1 VRVLVFGL
9 VVVPEQKR
17 SYTRSLD
24 EGQHSMS
31 EQAED
36 VYRSKEEVAEALRDL
51 KGEKGAWR
59 LPSVGYEVSPPGCR
73 GPVPFLTSCL
83 QCSQYLEPPYLFWRV
98 VLHRTADTHLVT
110 ALYNLWVSSQNHLA
124 AGDTLLESI
133 LQNAK
138 QQHELLAAEK
148 RRNLEAAIASLPP
161 QVLLSSTSHPL
172 LQYTVT

>member
-59 LPSVGYEVSPPGCR
+59 LPSVGYEVSPPGC
-73 GPVPFLTSCL
+73 GSLVPFITSCL
-83 QCSQYLEPPYLFWRV
+83 QRSLYLEPPYLFWRV
-98 VLHRTADTHLVT
+98 VLHRTADTQLVT
-110 ALYNLWVSSQNHLA
+110 AVTISGFLLITFWLQEILYLRA
-124 AGDTLLESI
+124 YY
-133 LQNAK
+133 
-138 QQHELLAAEK
+138 
-148 RRNLEAAIASLPP
+148 RMRNNSM
-161 QVLLSSTSHPL
+161 SC
-172 LQYTVT
+172 